1 MIRFLRFLLL
11 ILIGFFA
18 AAAHGQTIGNA
29 WHIPTNIVPN
39 SSANMRSPLSGI
51 DPGSSVTIYNGN
63 QFQGSGNPGNQSG
76 GAVFYKSVSGSYV
89 SVPLGFFTT
98 SGNDKFW
105 SASFTAPSLDACLTS
120 LVR

>member
-1 MIRFLRFLLL
+1 MIRFLRPLFL
-11 ILIGFFA
+11 ILVGFFA

-98 SGNDKFW
+98 SGNDK
-105 SASFTAPSLDACLTS
+105 
-120 LVR
+120 